1 MGKAK
6 SAIKSQEE
14 ALRRASGFVKK
25 VASRCMERGFRLEG
39 AFIVGSR
46 AREDYLEDSDIDLV
60 LLISGIQNLDRLKR
74 LNLIKDLL
82 SPGIEVFIY
91 TPQEW
96 YESDSLWLMN
106 LRREAKPINPH
117 HYA

>member
-14 ALRRASGFVKK
+14 ALRRALDFIRGA
-25 VASRCMERGFRLEG
+25 ASRCMERGFRLEG

-46 AREDYLEDSDIDLV
+46 ARGDYLEDSDVDLV
-60 LLISGIQNLDRLKR
+60 LLIGGVEELNRLERLD
-74 LNLIKDLL
+74 LIKDLL
-82 SPGIEVFIY
+82 LPGIEVFIY

-96 YESDSLWLMN
+96 CESDSLWLKE
-106 LRREAKPINPH
+106 LKREAKTINP
-117 HYA
+117 